1 MVARLRTEWTG
12 LPRWA
17 RWVLAAYL
25 TGFADGTAAHV
36 RAQAQGGIHAYS
48 AFSQVPLQVFFVCL
62 VVLDPLVTVL
72 AGFVRRAGI
81 WLAAGVMALDM
92 TANWAGNWHW
102 LHAES
107 PTSCHAF
114 LDAGDPRS
122 QPNLLARQESPTPGP
137 ADGGSRL
144 ARSCAP

>member
-1 MVARLRTEWTG
+1 VVARLRNEWTCLRTKWAG

-25 TGFADGTAAHV
+25 AGFADGTAAHV
-36 RAQAQGGIHAYS
+36 RALAEGGIHAYS

-62 VVLDPLVTVL
+62 VVLDPLVVVL

-92 TANWAGNWHW
+92 AANWIGNWH
-102 LHAES
+102 
-107 PTSCHAF
+107 
-114 LDAGDPRS
+114 
-122 QPNLLARQESPTPGP
+122 LLP
-137 ADGGSRL
+137 ADPARLLRTEGGLLLITSFGL
-144 ARSCAP
+144 FVLLSARPMLRVMKN

>member
-36 RAQAQGGIHAYS
+36 RALAQGRIHAYS

-62 VVLDPLVTVL
+62 VVLDPLVAVL

-102 LHAES
+102 LHAD
-107 PTSCHAF
+107 PGR
-114 LDAGDPRS
+114 LPRAGGG
-122 QPNLLARQESPTPGP
+122 LLLITFFGLFVLLTARPML
-137 ADGGSRL
+137 RVMKN
-144 ARSCAP
+144 